1 MPTASF
7 WHNSEYEHT
16 DGSVIAPSG
25 YGNSIIAFGDES
37 RSYPGGKSQFYRE
50 NLFEFV
56 PVTRTDA
63 PVSRFN
69 CAFAF
74 ESQEQ
79 ALLLAKLTR
88 KACYEVRAVRSDAP
102 IGRHEMR
109 WMDLAASPGRPPTE
123 VIDAIELYWCGEP
136 APKTDLNGWVRLS
149 SSGLRVVGR
158 IA

>member
-16 DGSVIAPSG
+16 DGSVIAPGG
-25 YGNSIIAFGDES
+25 YGNRIIAFGDES
-37 RSYPGGKSQFYRE
+37 TSYPGGKSHFYRE

-56 PVTRTDA
+56 RITRTDA

-74 ESQEQ
+74 ECQEK

-88 KACYEVRAVRSDAP
+88 KACYEVLAVRSDAP
-102 IGRHEMR
+102 IGRHEMG
-109 WMDLAASPGRPPTE
+109 WMDLAGAPGRPPSE
-123 VIDAIELYWCGEP
+123 VIDAIERYWRGEP
-136 APKTDLNGWVRLS
+136 APKTDLNGWERLS